1 MRSKRRM
8 ETLEKYFE
16 LLKQGG
22 ADLAMRIEAQSV
34 KTAPWTVYRCQ
45 YGCNRY
51 GQSHCCPPKTPSWKE
66 TREMIDSFQYG
77 ILFRCHEMAPV
88 TPLAVE
94 AARELF
100 LDGYYKTIAFGSGPC
115 KNARFAI
122 PTIAISRARRCRPWR
137 PAASTYSPRCGQTGW
152 RSTRCGIQ
160 ERYRTISALCWW
172 NRAQGNDKKATAKM
186 ICTQF
191 SGHQLKNK
199 N

>member
-1 MRSKRRM
+1 M

-115 KNARFAI
+115 KKCKVCNPDHCNF
-122 PTIAISRARRCRPWR
+122 PGKTV
-137 PAASTYSPRCGQTGW
+137 PAMEA
-152 RSTRCGIQ
+152 CGIDVFA
-160 ERYRTISALCWW
+160 TV
-172 NRAQGNDKKATAKM
+172 RANGLEIHTLRDPGEVQNHFG
-186 ICTQF
+186 
-191 SGHQLKNK
+191 LVLVE
-199 N
+199 